1 MSEYKNAVC
10 AVCGAGYR
18 VCAACRNR
26 KTIKSWRTITDSA
39 ECYKI
44 YMILHDYTAG
54 FITRESARRMLV
66 HVLEPESQGQG
77 VRPNHDLLVTCQ
89 HCRSSTGQENKRSN
103 SQAQGSS

>member
-44 YMILHDYTAG
+44 YIILHDYTAG
-54 FITRESARRMLV
+54 FITRESARRML
-66 HVLEPESQGQG
+66 ESCILPS
-77 VRPNHDLLVTCQ
+77 VM
-89 HCRSSTGQENKRSN
+89 QEHIETVVKEIM
-103 SQAQGSS
+103 AP